1 MDHPPSLSLVRN
13 HERFLWR
20 RTSVNTLIA
29 LLRGINV
36 GVKIRLPMKELILY
50 SGFSVSSVFLK

>member
-1 MDHPPSLSLVRN
+1 M
-13 HERFLWR
+13 
-20 RTSVNTLIA
+20 NTLNI

-36 GVKIRLPMKELILY
+36 GVIIRLPMKELILY